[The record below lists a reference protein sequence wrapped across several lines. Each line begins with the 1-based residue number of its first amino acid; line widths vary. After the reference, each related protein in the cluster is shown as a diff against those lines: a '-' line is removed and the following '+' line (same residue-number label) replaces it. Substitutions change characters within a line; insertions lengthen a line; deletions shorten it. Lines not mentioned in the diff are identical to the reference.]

1 IRVHCGRGV
10 FRGGGSQTSCDSFE
24 FHRGEPSWDMKQLLA
39 WIRVNLLKERPE
51 LFVQGDTVNTGL
63 ILIPDIFFFLCVF
76 FQGELEYQLQDQ
88 DNVVFIST
96 LHGG

>member
-51 LFVQGDTVNTGL
+51 LFVQGDTVRPGILVL
-63 ILIPDIFFFLCVF
+63 INDADWELM
-76 FQGELEYQLQDQ
+76 GELEYQLQDQ